1 MNVRPTPTRLPALTL
16 VLALLAGPLVGSLAA
31 FPAHATESFS
41 GVMSGSWV
49 VPERRGEGQFIGF
62 QEAGDRHFVI
72 VAWFTYDNEGRPQWL
87 VGNVDYTP
95 GATEIRVPMITGR
108 GARFGSAFDRD
119 DVVLDDAGHVD
130 LAFIDCNRIGFA
142 YDGADQQLG
151 FELERLVGPLS
162 GIDCENPQ
170 PTVLSNG
177 LSGIHSGAWY
187 DPARA
192 GEGQFFALEQRQDRT
207 VAIVYYFTY
216 DDEGRPDWRVGS
228 VDIDPSAETDRI
240 RIPLVSG
247 AGARFGSA
255 FDPDDVVL
263 SPSGAVMLDP
273 TGCDA
278 FRLRLHAEQTFGLN
292 LQRLGGGLA
301 DLPCPIDPAEPD
313 ARDQELAGLI
323 DDFDLTGD
331 PSAGRTLPGI
341 DAPLAQLGRSLFFS
355 KRLGAELDAACASC
369 HHPSLGG
376 ADGLALSI
384 GTGAEDP
391 DVLGPG
397 RRRPDGEIRMH
408 RNTPTFF
415 NTGLFD
421 RGLFW
426 DSRVE
431 SLSGEPGANGS
442 VGGIRTPATALG
454 QADPDAG
461 PNLLA
466 AQARFP
472 VGAPDEMR
480 GDALPGQ
487 PLDEVHAWLAG
498 RLGDHGAGQGL
509 LPPGRWLERF
519 QEAFDSDAP
528 AEDLITFENI
538 ALALGEYQRSAV
550 FVETPWSQYVRGD
563 LEAID
568 DQAKRGA
575 LLFLNDTDQG
585 GMGCARCHSG
595 DLFTDLEHRRVGFP
609 QVGPGF
615 GDGDGSD
622 FGRIRETGVD
632 TDLHAFRTPSLL
644 NIARTAP
651 YGHSGMYASL
661 GNIMGHYFNPDGT
674 VFSQMF
680 NRSWCSIAP
689 FDTQPDCGQ
698 DFDVALANSRASLA
712 DMTFDRE
719 NRPELSMPPM
729 PLDVTSQ
736 ADFDAVVA
744 FLESLT
750 DPCLLDR
757 ACYGRWTPAPDDA
770 PDEQQLNA
778 VDGNGNPL

>member
-1 MNVRPTPTRLPALTL
+1 MNVRFYTPKIRRITLASVVLAGFFAAAPALSSE
-16 VLALLAGPLVGSLAA
+16 A
-31 FPAHATESFS
+31 FS
-41 GVMSGSWV
+41 GAMSGSWAA
-49 VPERRGEGQFIGF
+49 PDRRGEGQFIGF
-62 QEAGDRHFVI
+62 QEAGDRRFVI
-72 VAWFTYDNEGRPQWL
+72 VAWFTYDDEGRPRWL

-95 GATEIRVPMITGR
+95 GATQIRIPMITGR
-108 GARFGSAFDRD
+108 GARFGSAFDRE
-119 DVVLDDAGHVD
+119 DVVLDDAGRVD
-130 LAFIDCNRIGFA
+130 LAFVDCNRIGFA
-142 YDGADQQLG
+142 YEGGGQQLD
-151 FELERLVGPLS
+151 FELERLIGPLA
-162 GIDCENPQ
+162 GIDCEQPQ
-170 PTVLSNG
+170 PTASASDLA
-177 LSGIHSGAWY
+177 GIHSGAWY

-192 GEGQFFALEQRQDRT
+192 GEGQFFALEQRNDRT

-228 VDIDPSAETDRI
+228 IDVDPSADTDRI

-247 AGARFGSA
+247 AGARFGAA
-255 FDPDDVVL
+255 FDPDDVEL
-263 SPSGAVMLDP
+263 SPSGTVMLDP
-273 TGCDA
+273 IGCDA
-278 FRLRLHAEQTFGLN
+278 FRLRLHAEQTFGLD

-301 DLPCPIDPAEPD
+301 DLPCPIDPEELD
-313 ARDQELAGLI
+313 ARDLELAERI
-323 DDFDLTGD
+323 ADFELTGD
-331 PSAGRTLPGI
+331 PSVGRALPGI
-341 DAPLAQLGRSLFFS
+341 DAPLAELGKSLFFT

-369 HHPSLGG
+369 HHPTLGG

-384 GTGAEDP
+384 GPGAEDP
-391 DVLGPG
+391 ELLGPG
-397 RRRPDGEIRMH
+397 RRRPDGEILMH

-431 SLSGEPGANGS
+431 SLTGEPGTNGA

-454 QADPDAG
+454 QADPEAG

-498 RLGDHGAGQGL
+498 RLGDHGPGQGL
-509 LPPGRWLERF
+509 LPPGDWLERF
-519 QEAFDSDAP
+519 QQAFGSDAG
-528 AEDLITFENI
+528 AEELITFDNI

-550 FVETPWSQYVRGD
+550 FVESPWSQYVRGD

-622 FGRIRETGVD
+622 FGRIRETGEV
-632 TDLHAFRTPSLL
+632 TDMHAFRTPGLL
-644 NIARTAP
+644 NIALTAP

-680 NRSWCSIAP
+680 NRSWCALSP
-689 FDTQPDCGQ
+689 FDTQPGCGE
-698 DFDVALANSRASLA
+698 DFETALANSRASIA
-712 DMTFDRE
+712 DMVFDRE
-719 NRPELSMPPM
+719 NRPDVSMPQM
-729 PLDVTSQ
+729 PLDVTNQ

-744 FLESLT
+744 FLQTLT

-757 ACYGRWTPAPDDA
+757 TCYGRWIPAPEDA

-778 VDGNGNPL
+778 IGGDGNPL